1 MHTLSTYFYT
11 LHKFAD
17 LLTGI
22 YLEKIFEPMNDH
34 SKMWQT
40 ALVEIENAVSQANFS
55 TWFKETRI
63 IKEEEGIIYLG
74 VPNSFTQEWLFKKFH
89 NSILRILRQMNEQV
103 RALEYVIEKDAAQK
117 KEDSKKK
124 MAATPTM
131 SMPLQDFY
139 INKEDNLNPRY
150 TFENFVIGPFNE
162 LAHAASQTVI
172 KTPGQ
177 TYNPLLVYGGPGR
190 GKTHLIQA
198 IGNEIKTRFP
208 EKKVFYLTS
217 ERFGSEFL
225 NALQENKAQQFK
237 EKYRKYDVV
246 IMDDVQFFSSK
257 EKFQEEFFHLFNT
270 FKDTGRQLIFSSDKH
285 PNIIPGLED
294 RIRSRFNAGM
304 AVDIPEP
311 DQESRTAIVRTK
323 CSTHGI
329 TLTPDVVEFLAS
341 AIEDNIREIEGIV
354 NIVAC
359 QTQLK
364 NKELSLNEIK
374 GILKNNTKPKKMMSI
389 KDVVKIVSDFYNID
403 EDSIYNKTR
412 RKEVVRPRQVV
423 MYLLRED
430 FGISF
435 PSIGDKLG
443 GRDHTTVIHSYEKV
457 KEEVKTDALLSQ
469 EVNQLRTML

>member
-1 MHTLSTYFYT
+1 
-11 LHKFAD
+11 
-17 LLTGI
+17 
-22 YLEKIFEPMNDH
+22 MNDYA
-34 SKMWQT
+34 KMWQT
-40 ALVEIENAVSQANFS
+40 ALVEIETAVSQANFS

-63 IKEEEGIIYLG
+63 IKEQDGTVYLG
-74 VPNSFTQEWLFKKFH
+74 VPNSFTQEWLVKKFH

-103 RALEYVIEKDAAQK
+103 RSLEYVIEKEGAGKKDDRKKAVAA
-117 KEDSKKK
+117 
-124 MAATPTM
+124 PTM

-150 TFENFVIGPFNE
+150 TFENFVVGPFNE
-162 LAHAASQTVI
+162 IAHAASQTIV
-172 KTPGQ
+172 KSPGQ

-198 IGNEIKTRFP
+198 IGNEIKKNFP
-208 EKKVFYLTS
+208 NKKVFYLTS
-217 ERFGSEFL
+217 ERFGSEFFS
-225 NALQENKAQQFK
+225 ALQENKAQQFK
-237 EKYRKYDVV
+237 DKYRKYDVI

-270 FKDTGRQLIFSSDKH
+270 FKDTGRQLVFSSDKH

-304 AVDIPEP
+304 AIDIPEP

-323 CSTHGI
+323 CAIHNI
-329 TLTPDVVEFLAS
+329 TLNPEVTDFLAS
-341 AIEDNIREIEGIV
+341 AIEDNIREIEGVV

-364 NKELSLNEIK
+364 NRELSLGEIK
-374 GILKNNTKPKKMMSI
+374 NILKNNTKPKKTISI
-389 KDVVKIVSDFYNID
+389 KDIVKVVSDFYSID

-435 PSIGDKLG
+435 PSIGEKLG

-457 KEEVKTDALLSQ
+457 KEELKTDALLS
-469 EVNQLRTML
+469 EEITRLRGML